1 MMGEEIEGTAEPR
14 EIELKLDCAGPDF
27 TVLSTH
33 PLLRDVAA
41 VPSQLLLSRYYDT
54 PDHALRKAGLTLRIR
69 EEGERRIQTVK
80 AGSGQVGLFDRAEWE
95 TDIAGDQPDPA
106 AWAGTAAEPVL
117 AEAGA
122 EGQPLFSTLIM
133 RRVHPLDYGESRIL
147 VTLDEGRVESAD
159 RDSSLCELEL
169 ELAHGQV
176 GDLFAFAQS
185 LTETLPLRLGV
196 LTKSA
201 RGFALLDGQGP
212 TPAKAESVALSPDDD
227 AGTVFR
233 AVARSCLHHLRINET
248 AFLEGPR
255 DPSALHQMRVA
266 LRRLRS
272 ALSLFSPLFEDD
284 PRAAALADEI
294 KRVTEPFGTAR
305 NLDVFLHDTLPA
317 LAEHNNGD
325 PSLDRIEERAQAA
338 REQAYGAVQ
347 DILNSPQWRGLILDI
362 AGWIE
367 AGPWSGQDAAR
378 QDGRHFAA
386 GILDKARRRVKKR
399 GRGLRHLD
407 AHTRHRVRISAKK
420 LRYGAE
426 FLAGLFPKPKAQ
438 ERQEAF
444 GDALSDLQ
452 DYLGALNDIETA
464 RHLPFANEENGSEP
478 AEAPSM
484 PEVDEKRVHDLLDK
498 AADARAEL
506 LDVKPFWR

>member
-1 MMGEEIEGTAEPR
+1 MGEELEGTAEPR
-14 EIELKLDCAGPDF
+14 EIELKLDCGGHDLAA
-27 TVLSTH
+27 LSAH

-41 VPSQLLLSRYYDT
+41 TPSQLLLTRYFDT

-69 EEGERRIQTVK
+69 EEGGRRIQTVK
-80 AGSGQVGLFDRAEWE
+80 AGTGQVGLFDRAEWE
-95 TDIAGDQPDPA
+95 KDISGDRPDPE

-122 EGQPLFSTLIM
+122 EMQPLFSTLVM
-133 RRVHPLDYGESRIL
+133 RRVQPVEYGQSRIL
-147 VTLDEGRVESAD
+147 VTLDEGRVECAGGD
-159 RDSSLCELEL
+159 TALCELEL
-169 ELAHGQV
+169 ELDHGRV
-176 GDLFAFAQS
+176 GDLFGFAQA
-185 LTETLPLRLGV
+185 LAEAFPLRLGV

-201 RGFALLDGQGP
+201 RGFALLDGKGP
-212 TPAKAESVALSPDDD
+212 SPAKAEAVALVPGDD

-233 AVARSCLHHLRINET
+233 AIARSCLHHLRVNET

-272 ALSLFSPLFEDD
+272 ALSLFAPLFAED

-294 KRVTEPFGTAR
+294 KRVTEPFGEAR
-305 NLDVFLHDTLPA
+305 NLDVFVHHTLPI
-317 LAEHNNGD
+317 LAEHNAGD
-325 PSLDRIEERAQAA
+325 PALDRIGERARAA
-338 REQAYGAVQ
+338 REHAYAAVQ
-347 DILNSPQWRGLILDI
+347 DILSSAQWRGLLLDI

-367 AGPWSGQDAAR
+367 AGSWSEQDAAR
-378 QDGRHFAA
+378 QDGRHLAA

-399 GRGLRHLD
+399 GRGLRHPD
-407 AHTRHRVRISAKK
+407 AHTRHRLRISAKK
-420 LRYGAE
+420 LRYGAD

-438 ERQEAF
+438 KRQKAF

-452 DYLGALNDIETA
+452 DHLGALNDIETA
-464 RHLPFANEENGSEP
+464 RHLPFAGDG
-478 AEAPSM
+478 AEAGPAM
-484 PEVDEKRVHDLLDK
+484 PEVDEKHVHDLLDK